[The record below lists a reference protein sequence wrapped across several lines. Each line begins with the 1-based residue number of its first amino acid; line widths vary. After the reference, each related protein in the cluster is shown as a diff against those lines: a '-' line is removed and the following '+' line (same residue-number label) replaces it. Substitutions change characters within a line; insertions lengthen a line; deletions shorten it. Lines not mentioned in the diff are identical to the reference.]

1 SAAALPPLTPS
12 PARGGG
18 QGGGRRRIVA
28 VRTVQSGLRRR
39 VYMPDPNG
47 ASPLKRQSARL
58 TEGDDRA
65 PARSMLHAI
74 GFTRED
80 LAKPLI
86 GVGHS
91 WIETM
96 PCNFNHRRLA
106 EKV

>member
-1 SAAALPPLTPS
+1 
-12 PARGGG
+12 
-18 QGGGRRRIVA
+18 
-28 VRTVQSGLRRR
+28 
-39 VYMPDPNG
+39 MPDPNG
-47 ASPLKRQSARL
+47 ASPLKRQRARL

-80 LAKPLI
+80 LGKPLI

-106 EKV
+106 EKVKAGIPAAGRTPREFNTLAVSDGVPLGTQGLKA